1 MGHQKSQQTSP
12 KLSGP
17 QQSSP
22 QRGTLFIVGTPIG
35 SLDDL
40 TIRARTV
47 LGEVSLVVAETPL
60 ATRAL
65 LDFHGITTTITGY
78 GRGDEDKIAI
88 LLDRL
93 NAGHNLALVSD
104 SGMPVI
110 FDPGRLLIAAARA
123 SGHRVT
129 VVPGPS
135 AVTAAAA
142 LSGESA
148 DRLLFVGRL
157 PRSVP
162 QLDRFFKTLRGEAG
176 TTVMFAP
183 CSALPRIL
191 ERIRRVLPNR
201 TVTLAINM
209 TTPSEQLCRG
219 DAGTLLAHA
228 KSFSKDSEMT
238 LVLSGAR
245 KGRTRV
251 TAAGSSRGRRRQQ
264 ALATTPRGLR
274 S

>member
-78 GRGDEDKIAI
+78 GRGHEDKIAI

-110 FDPGRLLIAAARA
+110 YDPGRLLIAAARA

-162 QLDRFFKTLRGEAG
+162 HLDRFLKTLRCEAG
-176 TTVMFAP
+176 TPVMFAP

-191 ERIRRVLPNR
+191 ERIRQVLPNR

-209 TTPSEQLCRG
+209 TTPYEQLCRG
-219 DAGTLLAHA
+219 DAGTLRATA
-228 KSFSKDSEMT
+228 KSFSKGSEMT

-245 KGRTRV
+245 KGRTQV

-264 ALATTPRGLR
+264 ALGTTPRGPR

>member
-12 KLSGP
+12 KLSGR
-17 QQSSP
+17 QLSSP

-60 ATRAL
+60 AARAL
-65 LDFHGITTTITGY
+65 LDFHGITTVITGY
-78 GRGDEDKIAI
+78 GRADEDKIAI

-110 FDPGRLLIAAARA
+110 YDPGRLLIAAARA

-183 CSALPRIL
+183 CSALQRIL
-191 ERIRRVLPNR
+191 ERIRHVLPNR

-209 TTPSEQLCRG
+209 TTPYEQLCRG
-219 DAGTLLAHA
+219 DAGTLLAQA

-238 LVLSGAR
+238 LVLSGAP

-264 ALATTPRGLR
+264 ALGTTPHGLR

>member
-22 QRGTLFIVGTPIG
+22 HRGTLFIVGTPIG

-78 GRGDEDKIAI
+78 ERGDEDRIAI

-162 QLDRFFKTLRGEAG
+162 QLDQFFKTLRGEAG

-238 LVLSGAR
+238 LLLSGAR

-251 TAAGSSRGRRRQQ
+251 TAAGSSRGRRRQR
-264 ALATTPRGLR
+264 ALGTTPRGLR

>member
-12 KLSGP
+12 KLSGR
-17 QQSSP
+17 QQSSL

-65 LDFHGITTTITGY
+65 LDFHGITTVITGY
-78 GRGDEDKIAI
+78 GGGDEDKIAI

-93 NAGHNLALVSD
+93 NGGHNLALVSD

-110 FDPGRLLIAAARA
+110 YDPGRLLIAAARA

-191 ERIRRVLPNR
+191 ERIRHVLPNR

-209 TTPSEQLCRG
+209 TTPYEQLCRG
-219 DAGTLLAHA
+219 DAGTLLAQA

-245 KGRTRV
+245 KGRTPV

-264 ALATTPRGLR
+264 ALRTTPHGLR

>member
-1 MGHQKSQQTSP
+1 
-12 KLSGP
+12 LS
-17 QQSSP
+17 
-22 QRGTLFIVGTPIG
+22 PIG

-191 ERIRRVLPNR
+191 ERLRRVLPNR

-228 KSFSKDSEMT
+228 KSFSKDSEMMT

>member
-1 MGHQKSQQTSP
+1 M
-12 KLSGP
+12 SGP
-17 QQSSP
+17 QQGP
-22 QRGTLFIVGTPIG
+22 GRRGTLFIVGTPIG

-60 ATRAL
+60 NTRSL
-65 LDFHGITTTITGY
+65 LDYHGIATPITGY
-78 GRGDEDKIAI
+78 GTGEEEKRAI

-93 NAGHNLALVSD
+93 NAGHDIALVSD

-110 FDPGRLLIAAARA
+110 YDPGRLLIAAARA
-123 SGHRVT
+123 SGHGVT
-129 VVPGPS
+129 VIPGPS

-157 PRSVP
+157 PRSIS
-162 QLDRFFKTLRGEAG
+162 QLDRFFQTLTGEAG

-191 ERIRRVLPNR
+191 ERIRHVLPKR

-209 TTPSEQLCRG
+209 TTPYEQLCRG
-219 DAGTLLAHA
+219 DAGTLLPQA
-228 KSFSKDSEMT
+228 KSLSKDSDVT

-245 KGRTRV
+245 RGRT
-251 TAAGSSRGRRRQQ
+251 GHCRRIITR
-264 ALATTPRGLR
+264 
-274 S
+274 